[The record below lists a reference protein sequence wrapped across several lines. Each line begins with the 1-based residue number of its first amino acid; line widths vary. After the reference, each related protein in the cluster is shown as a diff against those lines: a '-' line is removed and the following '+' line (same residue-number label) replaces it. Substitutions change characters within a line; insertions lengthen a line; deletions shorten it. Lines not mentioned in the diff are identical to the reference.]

1 MFANTLINIIRSPLG
16 YCLQYVTFL
25 YTTQ

>member
-1 MFANTLINIIRSPLG
+1 MFANTLINIIRSTLR

-25 YTTQ
+25 SATQ